1 MRAKSG
7 SLTDIASSVMTNKSE
22 RELEKIKK
30 ESIVRRRGTLEDQI
44 TQMYAPKPQQ
54 QEEKSE

>member
-30 ESIVRRRGTLEDQI
+30 ESIVRRKGTLEDQI